1 MSTDTKE
8 VTPEVV
14 YQVYQGKYGKGAT
27 DGSERFIKL
36 TKAGYDAVA
45 VQEKVNWVYEIA
57 KGLFNGK
64 TSIVKQYGN
73 GKDRRKN
80 LGEWYDVV
88 QKEINVLAGID
99 KW

>member
-27 DGSERFIKL
+27 DGSDRFIKL
-36 TKAGYDAVA
+36 TKAGYDAVK
-45 VQEKVNWVYEIA
+45 VQTKVNWVYEVA
-57 KGLFNGK
+57 KGLLYNQA
-64 TSIVKQYGN
+64 SVVSQYGS
-73 GKDRRKN
+73 GKNRREK
-80 LGEWYDVV
+80 LGKWYDVV